1 MAKYTISH
9 ECYWISHCGSV
20 GTEGS
25 GTVELSDEEVKK
37 IVAFINGIVAE
48 IGKVG

>member
-9 ECYWISHCGSV
+9 ECCWMSHCGSV

-25 GTVELSDEEVKK
+25 GTVELSDEDVKK
-37 IVAFINGIVAE
+37 IVDLIRETGT
-48 IGKVG
+48 